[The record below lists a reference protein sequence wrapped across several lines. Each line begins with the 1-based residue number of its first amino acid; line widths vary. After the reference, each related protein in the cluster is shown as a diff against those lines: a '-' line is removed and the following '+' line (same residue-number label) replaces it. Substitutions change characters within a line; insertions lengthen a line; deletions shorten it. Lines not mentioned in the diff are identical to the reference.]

1 MKHRLLLTAA
11 LFLAAATPA
20 LADPPPGKGWNK
32 GGGDAPGQASKGNQ
46 GLPPADFA
54 SVTITPQAR
63 AAIVSYFQA
72 NPVSAKPLPPGIA
85 KNLARGK
92 PLPPGIAKKQLPQPL
107 LVQLPAYPGYS
118 YAMLGSSVVLSA
130 QIGGIIADVVLP
142 LN

>member
-1 MKHRLLLTAA
+1 MKRSQLLLIAA
-11 LFLAAATPA
+11 LVASPAIA

-32 GGGDAPGQASKGNQ
+32 EGGKAQGQ
-46 GLPPADFA
+46 PPADFA

-63 AAIVSYFQA
+63 ATITSYFQTH
-72 NPVSAKPLPPGIA
+72 PVSAKPLPPGIA

-107 LVQLPAYPGYS
+107 LAQLPVYPGYA
-118 YAMLGSSVVLSA
+118 YTMLGSSVVLSA

-142 LN
+142 LQ

>member
-1 MKHRLLLTAA
+1 MKRPLLLTAA
-11 LFLAAATPA
+11 LFLAVIAPA

-32 GGGDAPGQASKGNQ
+32 GSQGQ
-46 GLPPADFA
+46 PPADFA

-72 NPVSAKPLPPGIA
+72 NPVNAKPLPPGIA

-107 LVQLPAYPGYS
+107 LVQLPSYPGYS

-130 QIGGIIADVVLP
+130 RVGGIIADVVLP